1 MGNEDF
7 RVKSRDSS
15 SNIVKIPAISGNLS
29 LKPCFVVEMLRKSE
43 SFQLNMFNLG
53 VQDSNLRFVQIIPV
67 KSNDNFIKLTK
78 Y

>member
-43 SFQLNMFNLG
+43 SFQLKH
-53 VQDSNLRFVQIIPV
+53 V
-67 KSNDNFIKLTK
+67 
-78 Y
+78 